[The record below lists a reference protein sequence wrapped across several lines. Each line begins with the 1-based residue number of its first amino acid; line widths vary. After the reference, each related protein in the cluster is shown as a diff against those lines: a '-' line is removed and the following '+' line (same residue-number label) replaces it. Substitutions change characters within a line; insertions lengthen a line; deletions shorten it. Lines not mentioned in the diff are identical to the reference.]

1 MVALRGLFVMGDS
14 AMHGFAFFV
23 DGFKIDFSAFK
34 NKGTA
39 AVKKSAPESSEEPRD
54 EAAEEHAR
62 TVQVFKTWDTQK
74 KMRIMRLNIIAT

>member
-1 MVALRGLFVMGDS
+1 M
-14 AMHGFAFFV
+14 

-34 NKGTA
+34 NKGSA

-74 KMRIMRLNIIAT
+74 KMRIMSEANLDEALDWQHHPRRAQELTRENIA